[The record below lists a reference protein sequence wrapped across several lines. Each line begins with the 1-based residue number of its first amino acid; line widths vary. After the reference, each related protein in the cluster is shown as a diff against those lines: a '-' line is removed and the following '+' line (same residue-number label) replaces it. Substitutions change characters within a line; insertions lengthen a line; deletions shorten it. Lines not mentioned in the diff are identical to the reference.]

1 MFILDLRDAMIAS
14 AIDGA
19 GVVVSNVNIAI
30 SSNKINAND
39 LLKKIQNA
47 AGGKGGGSPKA
58 ANGKLSRNVTTD
70 DIITILKEQ

>member
-1 MFILDLRDAMIAS
+1 MIAS

-19 GVVVSNVNIAI
+19 GVVVSGVNIAI

-39 LLKKIQNA
+39 LLKKIQNV

-58 ANGKLSRNVTTD
+58 ANGKLSRNVTTNE
-70 DIITILKEQ
+70 IVTILKEQ